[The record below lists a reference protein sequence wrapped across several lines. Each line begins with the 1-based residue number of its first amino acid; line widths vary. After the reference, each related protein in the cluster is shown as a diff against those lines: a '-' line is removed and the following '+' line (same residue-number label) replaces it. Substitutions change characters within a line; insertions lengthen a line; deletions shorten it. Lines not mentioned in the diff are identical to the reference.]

1 MQVKNKNY
9 YIHKNNDKT
18 YSIWTMDDLIKMSTD
33 VSTFE
38 EAQKLLAI
46 LPNSIIINNGKER

>member
-33 VSTFE
+33 VSTLE

-46 LPNSIIINNGKER
+46 LPNSIIINNGKEK